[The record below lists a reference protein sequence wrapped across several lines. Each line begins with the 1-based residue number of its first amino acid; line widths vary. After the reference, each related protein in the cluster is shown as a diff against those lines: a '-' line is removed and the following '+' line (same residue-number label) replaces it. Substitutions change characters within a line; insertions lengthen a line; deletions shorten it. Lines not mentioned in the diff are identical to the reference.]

1 MKLPERLPLAN
12 LPTRID
18 RLDRITRKLAGPA
31 IYLKRDDQTGT
42 ELSGNKIRK
51 LEFSIK
57 EALDQGC
64 DTLITC
70 GGPQSNHCRATAA
83 AAARLGLGCILL
95 LRWDDALPQG
105 NLLLDQLLGAEIR
118 MVSAADFGTRRDGIM
133 TGILDELAASSR
145 KGYLIPLGASNG
157 IGSFGYFACMHEIAE
172 QEKQLG
178 FQFDRIVLAVGSGG
192 TFAGLYHANHF
203 MKRSTVVTG
212 INIADDAQ
220 YFQDAIHGILKE
232 SFAYTGESFEC
243 RPGDFEIIDG
253 YVGRG
258 YALNQPDEL
267 RFIAELAALEG
278 VILDPVYTGKAFR
291 GMVEEIRKGRF
302 DKDQRVLFLHT
313 GGLFGAFPQNVE
325 FSQVLGGL
333 HRYPEA

>member
-1 MKLPERLPLAN
+1 MKLPERISLAN
-12 LPTRID
+12 LPTRIEK
-18 RLDRITRKLAGPA
+18 LERITSQLGGPE

-42 ELSGNKIRK
+42 EVSGNKIRK

-95 LRWDDALPQG
+95 LREDDATAQG
-105 NLLLDQLLGAEIR
+105 NLMMDRLLGAEVR
-118 MVSAADFGTRRDGIM
+118 MVSAADFESRREVLMAGLAD
-133 TGILDELAASSR
+133 DLAAR
-145 KGYLIPLGASNG
+145 GHKGYLIPLGASNG
-157 IGSFGYFACMHEIAE
+157 IGSFGYFSCMHEIAE
-172 QEKQLG
+172 QEKHLG
-178 FQFDRIVLAVGSGG
+178 FRFDRIVLAVGSGG
-192 TFAGLYHANHF
+192 TFAGLYYAN
-203 MKRSTVVTG
+203 RLLNRPTVVTG
-212 INIADDAQ
+212 INICGDAA
-220 YFQDAIHGILKE
+220 YFQNKVHGMLKE
-232 SFAYTGESFEC
+232 SFAYTGEPIDC
-243 RPGDFEIIDG
+243 RPSDFTIIDG

-291 GMVEEIRKGRF
+291 GMVQEIRKGRW
-302 DKDQRVLFLHT
+302 DRDERILFIHT
-313 GGLFGAFPQNVE
+313 GGLYGMFPKNDE
-325 FSQVLGGL
+325 FRQALGW
-333 HRYPEA
+333 E

>member
-1 MKLPERLPLAN
+1 MRLPERISLAN
-12 LPTRID
+12 LPTRIEK
-18 RLDRITRKLAGPA
+18 LQRISKQLGGPE
-31 IYLKRDDQTGT
+31 IYIKRDDQTGT
-42 ELSGNKIRK
+42 EVSGNKIRK

-83 AAARLGLGCILL
+83 AAARLGLGCLLL
-95 LRWDDALPQG
+95 LRKDDSLPQG
-105 NLLLDQLLGAEIR
+105 NLMMDRLLGAEVR
-118 MVSAADFGTRRDGIM
+118 MVSAEDFELRRDELM
-133 TGILDELAASSR
+133 THMQDELTAKAK

-157 IGSFGYFACMHEIAE
+157 IGSFGYFACLQEIAE

-192 TFAGLYHANHF
+192 TFAGAYYANEI
-203 MKRSTVVTG
+203 MNRSTAITG
-212 INIADDAQ
+212 INICDDAA
-220 YFQDAIHGILKE
+220 YFQSAIQGILKE
-232 SFAYTGESFEC
+232 SFAYTGKPIDC
-243 RPGDFEIIDG
+243 QPADYEIIDG

-258 YALNQPDEL
+258 YALNQPEEL

-291 GMVEEIRKGRF
+291 GMVQEIRKGCW
-302 DKDQRVLFLHT
+302 DKDKRVLFIHT
-313 GGLFGAFPQNVE
+313 GGLYGGFPKNEEFGKA
-325 FSQVLGGL
+325 LGWNGF
-333 HRYPEA
+333 